1 MEPKANSPDIKYSF
15 GKIQTN
21 CDILKAIMLL
31 EYHDMNYLRHDM
43 EERNRIQRTLVD
55 QIEVLVRDIK
65 IKTIGIK

>member
-1 MEPKANSPDIKYSF
+1 
-15 GKIQTN
+15 
-21 CDILKAIMLL
+21 MLL

>member
-1 MEPKANSPDIKYSF
+1 MEPEANSQDIKYSF
-15 GKIQTN
+15 DRIQTN

-31 EYHDMNYLRHDM
+31 EYHDMNYLRHDP

-65 IKTIGIK
+65 IQTIGVK